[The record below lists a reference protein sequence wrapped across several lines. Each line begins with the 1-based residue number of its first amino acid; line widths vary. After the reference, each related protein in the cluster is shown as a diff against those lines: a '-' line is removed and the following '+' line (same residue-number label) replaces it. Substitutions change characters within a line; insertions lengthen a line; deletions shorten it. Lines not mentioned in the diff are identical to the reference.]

1 MEKKTEDG
9 KRRILFPERLT
20 RAEVPALYHDVLDIS
35 RRNPVVVDLR
45 NVGEFDSAGTAFLRH
60 LQKSFLSLRMENISP
75 ALENALESPEQKPSE
90 KPEECLKDG
99 LFTRMADT
107 FLAFG
112 QRAYRFFS
120 LLADEIYHTFGYI
133 RSRRGVY
140 PGSVIQQLNFM
151 GYQSIPILSLITFL
165 VGLTISLTSA
175 AQLELFGADIYLSYF
190 VGYAMVLELV
200 PIMAGVIMAGK
211 IGAAVTAEIST
222 MSVME
227 EIDALKTMGVVPVK
241 FLMVPR
247 LIAITLAVPVLVCLG
262 DIVGIM
268 GGIIVS
274 VFFQGIP
281 PSVFVEG
288 MLFMVDFG
296 DFLTGLFKTLT
307 FGWAIVIGSGYKG
320 MFVRRGAEEVGRAT
334 TQSVVLSVTMIII
347 IDCIFAFFLYQ
358 NP

>member
-1 MEKKTEDG
+1 MVKKADDG
-9 KRRILFPERLT
+9 KRRILFPEKLT
-20 RAEVPALYHDVLDIS
+20 RAEVPALYHDAWEVS
-35 RRNPVVVDLR
+35 RRNPPVVDLR
-45 NVGEFDSAGTAFLRH
+45 SVEAFDSAGTAFLRH
-60 LQKSFLSLRMENISP
+60 LQKSFPGLRLENISP
-75 ALENALESPEQKPSE
+75 SLEKAIRTPEQKPAE
-90 KPEECLKDG
+90 TPEEIIKESPLPRLAEKCLD
-99 LFTRMADT
+99 
-107 FLAFG
+107 FG
-112 QRAYRFFS
+112 RRAYRFFS

-211 IGAAVTAEIST
+211 IGAAITAEIST

-241 FLMVPR
+241 FLMAPR

-262 DIVGIM
+262 DIVGIL
-268 GGIIVS
+268 GGILVS

-281 PSVFVEG
+281 PSVFIEG

>member
-1 MEKKTEDG
+1 MEKTAAGGEQ
-9 KRRILFPERLT
+9 RIIFPENLT
-20 RAEVPALYHDVLDIS
+20 RAEIPALYHEVRESSRRGAAVLDLS
-35 RRNPVVVDLR
+35 KVE
-45 NVGEFDSAGTAFLRH
+45 EFDSAGTAFL
-60 LQKSFLSLRMENISP
+60 LYLKESDSGVLLKNIPP
-75 ALENALESPEQKPSE
+75 ALERAIGTPAQKPAE
-90 KPEECLKDG
+90 KTEEIKDG
-99 LFTRMADT
+99 IFGRLAGK
-107 FLAFG
+107 FLEFG
-112 QRAYRFFS
+112 RRAARFFS
-120 LLADEIYHTFGYI
+120 LLADEIYHTFGYF

-140 PGSVIQQLNFM
+140 PGAVIQQLNFM
-151 GYQSIPILSLITFL
+151 GYQSIPILILITFL

-200 PIMAGVIMAGK
+200 PLMAGVILAGK
-211 IGAAVTAEIST
+211 IGAAITAEIAT

-227 EIDALKTMGVVPVK
+227 EIDALKTMGVMPVK

-268 GGIIVS
+268 GGILVS
-274 VFFQGIP
+274 VLFQGIP
-281 PSVFVEG
+281 PSVFIEG

-296 DFLTGLFKTLT
+296 DFLTGLLKTLA

-334 TQSVVLSVTMIII
+334 TQSVVLSVTLIII